1 MVEVM
6 FLGIHRRVRVEA
18 AGLTLLAHLPL
29 GQGAA
34 PGDPVILAVDTAKI
48 VLLPSSAPV
57 LRTGGASRPWAMAS
71 P

>member
-18 AGLTLLAHLPL
+18 AGLTLLAHLTL

-34 PGDPVILAVDTAKI
+34 PGDQVMVAVDTAEI
-48 VLLPSSAPV
+48 VLLP
-57 LRTGGASRPWAMAS
+57 
-71 P
+71 